1 MRQLSHWFLHNSVAA
16 NLLMLAIIV
25 AGMLSLSHLRV
36 ESFPQIAP
44 SSLVISVAYP
54 GGTAEQIDQSVTQ
67 RIEQAIGDLTGIK
80 QIVSESSAGFSQV
93 HVRKTSGTDLNRL
106 IEDVR
111 NRVNAITNFPVQ
123 AESPQISRDEYTN
136 LAAFVIISAP
146 RPDQQLQPIAR
157 QVELALKKHPKIAKV
172 SNWGARM
179 PLIVIEP
186 KLEQLKNYRLS
197 LEELSARIEQMS
209 IETRSGELKSARGR
223 MVLRGDGYADNLQEL
238 KQLGILSSPTGSVTL
253 GDLAHVYRDYEASGS
268 IVRNNGESAIALL
281 ISTSQQDNLLEV
293 SQAVKQV
300 LGQQAERLPNDVS
313 LSTMADMAPYI
324 EDQLSRLADN
334 AWQGLLI
341 VLILLGIFLELKV
354 AVWVAM
360 GIPVAIAGTFAA
372 MGFMNYS
379 INDITLFGIIL
390 VLGILVDDAVV
401 VGESIHEQR
410 SKSKQALKAT
420 WRGLESVSVATVF
433 GALTTIAAF
442 SPMLWIDN
450 ELAKLLASFSAVV
463 IFALIF
469 SLIESKLILPAHL
482 AAIRYPSTTNKQSA
496 SWFRR
501 IQQLAQAGLN
511 RFSQKIYSPILS
523 KAIDNKT
530 ATLIGFFALVLLAYG
545 FWSTGL
551 IRSAI
556 FPEIPGRYIS
566 ANVSLEDGAPLP
578 LQQKT
583 LFKLEQSA
591 LQLNQQV
598 QEQYQLQQQPIS
610 NLLIWSDGYGSIEAT
625 LEISNEALSNLPNNL
640 LLNQWRELNGS
651 IEGAYSSEFTAD
663 DEPAGGTSLAISAED
678 RQLAV
683 LAATALSEQISRL
696 AGAQDVRHDARGGS
710 QQLRIELND
719 FGRQLGL
726 TQRQLALFAG
736 GAFGEREIHR
746 LLQQGQ
752 ETKVIVRYNHSQ
764 KTTTQQLLATPIFL
778 ENGESLML
786 GDVAKL
792 RFEQHA
798 EVLYRR
804 NQEQVVNLYWRQDRS
819 VQSPEE
825 LLVKL
830 QPIFKDIEQRYP
842 GVSINPDGEF
852 EELGE
857 VQAGFKSAM
866 IMTLL
871 LIYILLAVPL
881 KSYWQPLIIMAV
893 IPFGF
898 AGAIFGHGIMDLPLS
913 ILSMFGM
920 MAMTGI
926 VINDSLVL
934 ITRFNQYYRAGM
946 PLKQALITAGTSRLR
961 AIFLTTITTVCGLLP
976 LLLESAEQAQYL
988 KPAAVSLVFGELFA
1002 TGVTLVI
1009 IPTLL
1014 GVFTRRDVVKLP
1026 AKVAVFNS

>member
-1 MRQLSHWFLHNSVAA
+1 MRTLSHWFLHNSVAA

-25 AGMLSLSHLRV
+25 AGLLSLKQLRV

-54 GGTAEQIDQSVTQ
+54 GGTAKQIDQSVTQ
-67 RIEQAIGDLTGIK
+67 RIEQAIADLSGIK

-93 HVRKTSGTDLNRL
+93 RVRKTSGTELDRL

-111 NRVNAITNFPVQ
+111 NRVNAIANFPVQ
-123 AESPQISRDEYTN
+123 AESPQISRDEFTN

-197 LEELSARIEQMS
+197 LEDLSSRIEQMS

-238 KQLGILSSPTGSVTL
+238 KQLGILSSPTGSVNL

-293 SQAVKQV
+293 SQAIKQV
-300 LGQQAERLPNDVS
+300 LTQQAERLPQDVS

-324 EDQLSRLADN
+324 EDQLSRLSNN

-354 AVWVAM
+354 AFWVAM

-410 SKSKQALKAT
+410 SKSKHPLKAA
-420 WRGLESVSVATVF
+420 WQGLESVSVATVF

-463 IFALIF
+463 IFALLF

-482 AAIRYPSTTNKQSA
+482 AAIRYRSNRQQA
-496 SWFRR
+496 SWFNKL
-501 IQQLAQAGLN
+501 QQLAQTGLN
-511 RFSQKIYSPILS
+511 RFSQNIYSPILS

-530 ATLIGFFALVLLAYG
+530 ATLISFFALVLLAYG

-583 LFKLEQSA
+583 LFQLEQSA
-591 LQLNQQV
+591 LQLNLQV
-598 QEQYQLQQQPIS
+598 QQQYQLDQPPIE
-610 NLLIWSDGYGSIEAT
+610 NLLIWSDGYGSVEAT
-625 LEISNEALSNLPNNL
+625 LEISNQALTSLPNNL
-640 LLNQWRELNGS
+640 LLNTWRELNGT

-683 LAATALSEQISRL
+683 LAASALSQQVSRL
-696 AGAQDVRHDARGGS
+696 AGAQDVRHNARGGS

-719 FGRQLGL
+719 FGRLLGL

-786 GDVAKL
+786 GDVATL
-792 RFEQHA
+792 HFEQHA

-819 VQSPEE
+819 IQSPEE
-825 LLVKL
+825 VLAKL

-842 GVSINPDGEF
+842 GVSIKPDGEF

-866 IMTLL
+866 IMTLV

-881 KSYWQPLIIMAV
+881 KSYWQPMIIMAV

-898 AGAIFGHGIMDLPLS
+898 AGAIFGHGLMGLPLS

-926 VINDSLVL
+926 VVNDSLVL

-946 PLKQALITAGTSRLR
+946 PLKQALIKAGTSRVR

-1014 GVFTRRDVVKLP
+1014 GVFTRRDVAKLAP
-1026 AKVAVFNS
+1026 KVAVFNS